1 MPNHKQL
8 KQRSPQLLFKILGFI
23 GLVIALFFL
32 GFPIFWLLL
41 TAFKYPRDAFSTNL
55 LFEPTLQNFQ
65 TIFSDPQNFAPLIL
79 NSAIV
84 SVATVAIAVPIATL
98 AAYAFSRYQ
107 IPGKTPLMVW
117 VLSSQFLPPV
127 TIALP
132 FFILFANVGLLD
144 TRIGLIILNISITL
158 PFAIWMVK
166 GFIDALPIEIEEAAL
181 IDKASRL
188 QLLRHITLPLIM
200 PGIIAAGIFTFI
212 LAWNEFLFALVISQN
227 DVKTLTIGLTALGTS
242 VQGTLWTQMAAAGLI
257 IMIPIFILSV
267 TIRKYFVRGIT
278 MGAIK

>member
-1 MPNHKQL
+1 M
-8 KQRSPQLLFKILGFI
+8 
-23 GLVIALFFL
+23 
-32 GFPIFWLLL
+32 L
-41 TAFKYPRDAFSTNL
+41 TAFKYPRDAFSTKL

-65 TIFSDPQNFAPLIL
+65 TIFSDPQNFSPLIL

-84 SVATVAIAVPIATL
+84 SVATGAIAVPIATL

-107 IPGKTPLMVW
+107 IPGKAALMVW

-166 GFIDALPIEIEEAAL
+166 GFIDALPVEIEEAAL
-181 IDKASRL
+181 IDKASRW
-188 QLLRHITLPLIM
+188 QLLRY
-200 PGIIAAGIFTFI
+200 IAAGIFTFI

-257 IMIPIFILSV
+257 IMVPIFILSV
-267 TIRKYFVRGIT
+267 TIRQYFVRGIT